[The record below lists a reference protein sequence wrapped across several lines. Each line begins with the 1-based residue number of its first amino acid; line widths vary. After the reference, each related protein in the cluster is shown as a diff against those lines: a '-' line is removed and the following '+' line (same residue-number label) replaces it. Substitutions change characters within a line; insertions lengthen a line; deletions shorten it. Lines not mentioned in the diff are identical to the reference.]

1 MLSEIG
7 ILVQVSMIP
16 ELSQKYHFVQ
26 FQRLGI
32 LEPEKGTLTRCQI
45 FAAQDSFNPD
55 FGAFDSAPSS
65 GGGG

>member
-1 MLSEIG
+1 MLSKIG
-7 ILVQVSMIP
+7 ILVQASMIH

-26 FQRLGI
+26 FQRLVGNFYR
-32 LEPEKGTLTRCQI
+32 KRDTRCQI

-65 GGGG
+65 GGEG